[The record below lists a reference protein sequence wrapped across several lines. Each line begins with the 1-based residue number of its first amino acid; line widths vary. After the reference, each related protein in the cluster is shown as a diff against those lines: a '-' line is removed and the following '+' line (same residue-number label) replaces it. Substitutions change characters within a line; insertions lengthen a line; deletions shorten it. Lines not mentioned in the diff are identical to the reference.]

1 MDCLH
6 FFYASQATYAMYEN
20 GLYFDRVAFFIF
32 RGIFFFLVGTSK
44 TKQNRKLKLQILGVT
59 LSLLKIRTLNETTWF
74 FQNHCII
81 RPSFLTTKNYLLVSK
96 TSKVMMFFPYPLK
109 NVFANSIFADISV
122 SKQTV
127 IFFKSGTSTW
137 MMVVISVIY

>member
-6 FFYASQATYAMYEN
+6 FFYTSQATYVMYEN

-32 RGIFFFLVGTSK
+32 RGIFFLVGTSK
-44 TKQNRKLKLQILGVT
+44 TTQNRKLKLQILGVT

-81 RPSFLTTKNYLLVSK
+81 RPSLLTTKNYLLVSK

-109 NVFANSIFADISV
+109 NVFAIFADISV

-127 IFFKSGTSTW
+127 IFFKSVTSTW
-137 MMVVISVIY
+137 MMAVISVIY